1 MNVDEIEKRAYERR
15 IQFLKNALTSMGN
28 QINEMHKREK
38 QDKVQLQEIMDCRDR
53 VQRQADERKKE
64 LRLYKIQVAKD
75 KDEYTSTKEKILSI
89 TQENSNLQEQNEELE
104 IEHKILQRKYS
115 KIQLN
120 LDLTTQSYEK
130 KLERIGNETK
140 ILRR

>member
-64 LRLYKIQVAKD
+64 LRLYKIQVSKD